1 VNPGGWGE
9 RDAHPIGTTMTETP
23 TREAPQ
29 GSWTPKIL
37 IVDDESVITDILS
50 DFLNLEGYTIST
62 AGDGPTALSILEGGV
77 FDLIISDLK
86 MEPMSGLQLLEE
98 VKRRDFKGMV
108 IIMTAFGTVETALE
122 AMKKGAFDYILKPF
136 KMEEVV
142 QIVGRALAVKRLA
155 DENFELK
162 ETLSLYKMSE
172 DLDVSLNISDI
183 LDTLLAFTQQH
194 VHPDMVEVFIYD
206 RKMEKVDVHRS
217 LAAAGERRA
226 GSWLNPS
233 LVNEA
238 VRSFRSII
246 GGTKLAAQYATIGV
260 DLLPEHFIVVP
271 LAYRKDPLGFVVAS
285 SFSKAVNF
293 TEGHRKFLSTMGS
306 RTALSIANARLISA
320 MRATFRQTIQA
331 LARALEAMDKYTSGH
346 SDRVTLYCDLT
357 GKQMGLSP
365 DEHEILINTA
375 LLHDIGKFGCH
386 ANLNKPG
393 KLTYHEYEVF
403 KQHPNFGVEILEPI
417 VFLNP
422 IIPGIKHHHE
432 RWDGKGYPDQLK
444 EESIPLIARILAVAD
459 AYDAMTSN
467 RAYRKAMS
475 HKVAVGELQR
485 CSGTQFDPQ
494 IVVHFIAAIETYR
507 QEAQGKGLMI
517 PQ

>member
-1 VNPGGWGE
+1 
-9 RDAHPIGTTMTETP
+9 MQ
-23 TREAPQ
+23 Q
-29 GSWTPKIL
+29 GLLKEGSDLTSSARIL

-50 DFLNLEGYTIST
+50 DFLSLEGHEIAT
-62 AGDGPTALSILEGGV
+62 AGDGVTALKILEDAV
-77 FDLIISDLK
+77 YDLIISDLK

-98 VKRRDFKGMV
+98 VRRREFHGMV

-142 QIVGRALAVKRLA
+142 QIVKRALAVKKLA

-172 DLDVSLNISDI
+172 ELDVTLKISDI
-183 LDTLLAFTQQH
+183 IDTLLTFSHRHIKA
-194 VHPDMVEVFIYD
+194 DLLEVFIYD
-206 RKMEKVDVHRS
+206 RRKEKIDVHHGQSARTDEKVS
-217 LAAAGERRA
+217 P
-226 GSWLNPS
+226 WLNPAKVYDDVMS
-233 LVNEA
+233 S
-238 VRSFRSII
+238 RWII
-246 GGTKLAAQYATIGV
+246 GDSKIGAQYATLGAEH
-260 DLLPEHFIVVP
+260 LPEHFVLVP
-271 LAYRKDPLGFVVAS
+271 LVYRKEPLGFLLAS
-285 SFSKAVNF
+285 SFSKNIQF
-293 TEGHRKFLSTMGS
+293 TEGHRKFLSTMGN
-306 RTALSIANARLISA
+306 RTALSIANARLIDD

-346 SDRVTLYCDLT
+346 SDRVTLYCELT
-357 GKQMGLSP
+357 GREMGLAP
-365 DEHEILINTA
+365 AQHEILINTA

-393 KLTYHEYEVF
+393 KLTQHEYETF

-417 VFLNP
+417 VFLGP
-422 IIPGIKHHHE
+422 IIPGIKYHHE
-432 RWDGKGYPDQLK
+432 RWDGKGYPEQLK
-444 EESIPLIARILAVAD
+444 GPAIPVVARILAVAD

-475 HKVAVGELQR
+475 HKVAIGELQR
-485 CSGTQFDPQ
+485 CSGTQFDPD
-494 IVVHFIAAIETYR
+494 VVSCFIKAIDRYREEAA
-507 QEAQGKGLMI
+507 AKGRPI